1 VAEEEKEERE
11 APVAAETVAADEVKI
26 KRGKKRIDVHGIAH
40 IYASFN
46 NTIIS
51 ITDSKGNL
59 VSSGSPGRSGYK
71 GSKKSTPYAAQV
83 AAEAAALQAFSLGMR
98 KITVRIKG
106 AGPARESAVRAIKNA
121 GLDVQSILDVTGV
134 PHNGC
139 RPKKRRRI

>member
-1 VAEEEKEERE
+1 VAEEEVKEEKE
-11 APVAAETVAADEVKI
+11 PVAEAAAEVKV
-26 KRGKKRIDVHGIAH
+26 KKGKKRIDVQGIAH

-59 VSSGSPGRSGYK
+59 VSFGSPGRSGYK

-83 AAEAAALQAFSLGMR
+83 ASEAAALQAFSLGVR
-98 KITVRIKG
+98 KVTVRIKG
-106 AGPARESAVRAIKNA
+106 AGPARESAVRALKNA
-121 GLDVQSILDVTGV
+121 GLEVLSILDVTGV